1 MSAMPNFA
9 VTMLVACVLTQAA
22 EERLAGMR
30 SDLTVGKLFV
40 PAGYAATEGR
50 VHLIVHLH
58 GAPAVCERE
67 LKRSGVEAV
76 LVNVT
81 LNGLSGVYTTK
92 FKQPETF
99 LTLLRETAERLRE
112 LKVADD
118 PKIDRLTVTSF
129 SAGFGGVR
137 ELLKLDDIYRRI
149 DTLVMADSIYAGYA
163 AGAASKQVEPQHMEG
178 FLRFARDAADGKKT
192 LVISH
197 CQLQPDGY
205 ASTAETADY
214 LLSELSLKRE
224 AVDEVWGDEWHCTSR
239 CRRKGFRVFG
249 FTGQTG
255 KDHTRHLQN
264 LGVLLRRSSSGG

>member
-1 MSAMPNFA
+1 MPTA
-9 VTMLVACVLTQAA
+9 IASTLLVACVLTQAA
-22 EERLAGMR
+22 DDRPAGMR

-40 PAGYAATEGR
+40 PTGYAATDGR

-58 GAPAVCERE
+58 GAASVCERE

-92 FKQPETF
+92 FKEPETF
-99 LTLLRETAERLRE
+99 LTLLRETTERLRE
-112 LKVADD
+112 LQVADD
-118 PKIDRLTVTSF
+118 PQIDRLTVTSF

-137 ELLKLDDIYRRI
+137 ELLKSDDIFRRI

-163 AGAASKQVEPQHMEG
+163 AGAASKLVEPKHMEG
-178 FLRFARDAADGKKT
+178 FLRFAREAADGKKT

-197 CQLQPDGY
+197 CQLQPEGY
-205 ASTAETADY
+205 ASTAETAEY

-224 AVDEVWGDEWHCTSR
+224 GVDEVWAEEWRCTSR
-239 CRRKGFRVFG
+239 CQRKGFRVFG
-249 FTGQTG
+249 FAGDTG
-255 KDHTRHLQN
+255 KDHMRHLQN
-264 LGVLLRRSSSGG
+264 LGLLMRRAKPGG